1 MGGLNDGM
9 RILASFFVGPL
20 AAFTL
25 NSELLTAIMGDESRA
40 KKVSSINKNSRTNNN
55 TAEDGKKMNS
65 WY

>member
-1 MGGLNDGM
+1 MGGLYDGT
-9 RILASFFVGPL
+9 RLIASFFVGPL

-55 TAEDGKKMNS
+55 TAKDGKKMNS